1 VNAEGGIQLCAAAVM
16 EAEPLIVRE
25 PASGFWLHQTA
36 VQRLAKSCRVVG
48 FWG

>member
-1 VNAEGGIQLCAAAVM
+1 MAAVM

-25 PASGFWLHQTA
+25 PGGEEWAATASGFWLHQPA

-48 FWG
+48 L